1 MSICRQQT
9 CIVSRGNQKAPC
21 FITTY
26 CKLTCLLRIS
36 NTPDLSQIDF
46 FTNFYFPIHGR
57 FSQRQKVKVFLV
69 HIYLRTIGLKETF
82 AVISDHTCPINE
94 VDLQSTG
101 ELRGRSIS
109 HLRCVQNKNSS
120 RDLNPPIKP
129 ACLWLLLLVVEHYS
143 MMFKRIFKHNHP
155 TNVGP

>member
-1 MSICRQQT
+1 MSQMYNRCEHLQAADMHCDGRQSKRA
-9 CIVSRGNQKAPC
+9 VC

-26 CKLTCLLRIS
+26 CKLACLLRVS

-57 FSQRQKVKVFLV
+57 FSQRRKVKVFLV
-69 HIYLRTIGLKETF
+69 HIYLGTIGLKETF

-101 ELRGRSIS
+101 EIRGRSIS
-109 HLRCVQNKNSS
+109 HLRSVQNKNIS
-120 RDLNPPIKP
+120 
-129 ACLWLLLLVVEHYS
+129 
-143 MMFKRIFKHNHP
+143 
-155 TNVGP
+155 